1 MQFNKG
7 RQELVKQ
14 SKGQAT
20 DTLQRVDNDQRLVCG
35 VSLLIILLSS
45 SNWHSPHF
53 CGRSTT
59 VIGRHSDPCTLFV
72 TVHLKKKTRSLVG
85 WETTTVMTS
94 VKGLNYLTSE
104 GTTR

>member
-45 SNWHSPHF
+45 SN
-53 CGRSTT
+53 
-59 VIGRHSDPCTLFV
+59 
-72 TVHLKKKTRSLVG
+72 
-85 WETTTVMTS
+85 
-94 VKGLNYLTSE
+94 
-104 GTTR
+104 